1 MSKKK
6 RYFTLLLLSAS
17 LFGPSP
23 TVVFAQHQVV
33 IEAKSETLTSVLK
46 RLERLSGYKMM
57 YANDDV
63 AGVKVSTSVKTTD
76 VSKALDQILKGT
88 GLTYT
93 IDKQFVTIKKV
104 PFVAASAPK
113 GEAFIMQG
121 HVYDESGLDVPGVT
135 VMIVGTD
142 KGTATD
148 VDGRFSLKV
157 RAGDKLKFSY
167 IGYTNVI
174 EEVRPVNNR
183 KVMKVFIKP
192 DSKSIDEVQ
201 VVAFGTQKKESV
213 VSAITTVK
221 PGDLKTSSSDL
232 TTAFAGKI
240 PGMIAWQTGGMPG
253 ALNEEDM
260 NTRFYVRGITSF
272 QSGANTD
279 PLILIDGVESSKLD
293 LARIAVEDIESF
305 SVLKDAS
312 ATAMYGARGANGVI
326 MVTTKKGSEGSVY
339 TTMRYECV
347 VSEPTKNID
356 VVDPVDYMRYYNQAL
371 LGRSNTGTPKYTQDR
386 IARTGNPNY
395 PSWVYPGNDWYK
407 ILFKNQTI
415 NHRAGIS
422 IRGGSQKVQY
432 YSSFNYNRDEGMLKS
447 DKLNDFNV
455 NITDNQFNFRTNL
468 TIELNAGIQLQINSA
483 TNIDRYHGPIVDQ
496 KSAYYYAFNASPVD
510 FAPVYPADDTYN
522 WPHIHFGTTAAKATN
537 PYMLNQQG
545 YINRTR
551 YSSTNRA
558 EFIHK
563 LNRWVPGLEYRLI
576 ASIVQSGY
584 YDNEFTT
591 VPYKYYLGSYDFE
604 TGKHT
609 LEALDNSRAS
619 KTLVK
624 GRDSHSTDTRTTLEA
639 RIYHTAAWGGKD
651 KNMHQTAF
659 TGVAQVYERTFTPI
673 VDVLNGQPQRNA
685 TFSGR
690 FSYGFMDRYFVE
702 ANAAYNGSERFS
714 KVHRWGFF
722 PSVGGA
728 WVASSEP
735 WMKKISKIVPYL
747 KFRYSWGKVG
757 NDGIITTPRYVFL
770 QDIGIKS
777 VGMFINGVK
786 SNDNDAFS
794 RNRVNFYGNPNIQW
808 EVAEQ
813 HNLGMEAKFFG
824 GLLETQVDVYR
835 ELRHNILSQRYVIP
849 ANVGIEVAPLDNI
862 GETDSRGVDLSA
874 KIQHMFTNDFW
885 FILNGTLTY
894 NKVKYKYIEEA
905 TDKPAWQR
913 KKGHEISQ
921 AMGYI
926 AEGLFRDQNDI
937 DNSPRQDGDVMPGD
951 IKYRDINGDNKI
963 DVNDAVFIGYP
974 ETPRLIY
981 GTSLFVNYKQFE
993 FSTSFQGSGK
1003 RSFFINAQAISPF
1016 YNDHAMLQ
1024 AIADSHWSE
1033 DNQAEHPFW
1042 PRLSVDNITVHNPQ
1056 EDWTANAEVRKS
1068 TYFMR
1073 SCSFLRCTSLAV
1085 AYNLP
1090 FKLVHRLGFKNIKFQ
1105 LTANNPFCFT
1115 SFKLWDVELG
1125 SDGFNYPIQKTYSA
1139 SININF

>member
-76 VSKALDQILKGT
+76 VSKALDKILKGT

-455 NITDNQFNFRTNL
+455 NIADNQFNFRTNL

>member
-76 VSKALDQILKGT
+76 VSKALDKILKGT

-537 PYMLNQQG
+537 PYMLNQQIYQSYPLQFDQPCRVHPQAQSLG
-545 YINRTR
+545 TR
-551 YSSTNRA
+551 AGVPPHCLHCA
-558 EFIHK
+558 E
-563 LNRWVPGLEYRLI
+563 RL
-576 ASIVQSGY
+576 
-584 YDNEFTT
+584 
-591 VPYKYYLGSYDFE
+591 
-604 TGKHT
+604 
-609 LEALDNSRAS
+609 
-619 KTLVK
+619 
-624 GRDSHSTDTRTTLEA
+624 
-639 RIYHTAAWGGKD
+639 
-651 KNMHQTAF
+651 
-659 TGVAQVYERTFTPI
+659 
-673 VDVLNGQPQRNA
+673 
-685 TFSGR
+685 
-690 FSYGFMDRYFVE
+690 
-702 ANAAYNGSERFS
+702 
-714 KVHRWGFF
+714 
-722 PSVGGA
+722 
-728 WVASSEP
+728 
-735 WMKKISKIVPYL
+735 
-747 KFRYSWGKVG
+747 
-757 NDGIITTPRYVFL
+757 
-770 QDIGIKS
+770 
-777 VGMFINGVK
+777 
-786 SNDNDAFS
+786 
-794 RNRVNFYGNPNIQW
+794 
-808 EVAEQ
+808 
-813 HNLGMEAKFFG
+813 
-824 GLLETQVDVYR
+824 
-835 ELRHNILSQRYVIP
+835 LRQ
-849 ANVGIEVAPLDNI
+849 
-862 GETDSRGVDLSA
+862 
-874 KIQHMFTNDFW
+874 
-885 FILNGTLTY
+885 
-894 NKVKYKYIEEA
+894 
-905 TDKPAWQR
+905 
-913 KKGHEISQ
+913 
-921 AMGYI
+921 
-926 AEGLFRDQNDI
+926 
-937 DNSPRQDGDVMPGD
+937 
-951 IKYRDINGDNKI
+951 
-963 DVNDAVFIGYP
+963 
-974 ETPRLIY
+974 
-981 GTSLFVNYKQFE
+981 
-993 FSTSFQGSGK
+993 
-1003 RSFFINAQAISPF
+1003 
-1016 YNDHAMLQ
+1016 
-1024 AIADSHWSE
+1024 
-1033 DNQAEHPFW
+1033 
-1042 PRLSVDNITVHNPQ
+1042 
-1056 EDWTANAEVRKS
+1056 
-1068 TYFMR
+1068 
-1073 SCSFLRCTSLAV
+1073 
-1085 AYNLP
+1085 
-1090 FKLVHRLGFKNIKFQ
+1090 
-1105 LTANNPFCFT
+1105 
-1115 SFKLWDVELG
+1115 
-1125 SDGFNYPIQKTYSA
+1125 
-1139 SININF
+1139 

>member
-23 TVVFAQHQVV
+23 TVAFAQHQVV

-76 VSKALDQILKGT
+76 VSKALDKILKGT

-584 YDNEFTT
+584 YDNKFTT

-921 AMGYI
+921 SMGYI
-926 AEGLFRDQNDI
+926 ADGLFRDQNDI

>member
-76 VSKALDQILKGT
+76 VSKALDKILKGT